1 MTIFSLDGPRGSAR
15 HLPAWVDYGLFW
27 TPGARRP
34 GLLGFGLYL
43 VRATVWPVVLSFV
56 VLAPF
61 AAALPRHRVAGI
73 GVMLGFAVL
82 VEECGRYGF
91 ARRADNPIRALVL
104 FTFLVIAVE
113 TAVYWRGS
121 ASIAINLALRGPSML
136 VHVAASLALLYG
148 LRHRSRLIPIAAC
161 IFIGHLAFDVATVA
175 LFGDQLAHA
184 KGLSMAAAASSGRS

>member
-1 MTIFSLDGPRGSAR
+1 MTIFSLDAR
-15 HLPAWVDYGLFW
+15 RACAWRLPAGVDYGLFW
-27 TPGARRP
+27 TPRARRP

-43 VRATVWPVVLSFV
+43 VRATVWPMVLSFV

-61 AAALPRHRVAGI
+61 AAALPRHPVAGI

-91 ARRADNPIRALVL
+91 ARRADDPVRALVL
-104 FTFLVIAVE
+104 FTILVIAVE
-113 TAVYWRGS
+113 TAVYWRAS

-148 LRHRSRLIPIAAC
+148 LRHRRRLIAIVAC
-161 IFIGHLAFDVATVA
+161 IYVGHLAFDVATVA
-175 LFGDQLAHA
+175 LFGDQLAHSKA
-184 KGLSMAAAASSGRS
+184 LGVATGSPTRRS

>member
-1 MTIFSLDGPRGSAR
+1 MTIFSLDARRASAWR
-15 HLPAWVDYGLFW
+15 LPAWVDYGLFW

-43 VRATVWPVVLSFV
+43 VRATVWPMVLSFV

-61 AAALPRHRVAGI
+61 AAALPRHPVAGI

-91 ARRADNPIRALVL
+91 ARRADDPVRALVL
-104 FTFLVIAVE
+104 FTLLVIAVE
-113 TAVYWRGS
+113 TAVYWRAS

-136 VHVAASLALLYG
+136 VHLAASLALLYG
-148 LRHRSRLIPIAAC
+148 LRHRRRLIAIVAC
-161 IFIGHLAFDVATVA
+161 IYVGHLAFDVATVA

-184 KGLSMAAAASSGRS
+184 KGLGVAAPAPAGRS